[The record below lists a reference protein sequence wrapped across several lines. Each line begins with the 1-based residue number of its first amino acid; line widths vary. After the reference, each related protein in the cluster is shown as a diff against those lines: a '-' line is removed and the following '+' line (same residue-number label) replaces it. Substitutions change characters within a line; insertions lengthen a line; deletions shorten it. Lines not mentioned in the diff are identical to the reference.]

1 MIDERDYPNRML
13 GRRVLAPAD
22 AVDRQV
28 VVENQAESP
37 LVWLHRRGRISD
49 RQFAAAERLRSDHY
63 AARLAARVTMR
74 WDMDVVDRKG
84 RGGGAEQQA
93 LGSMAARARFDSAL
107 DAVGRGLSDIV
118 WRVVCE
124 GEGLELAEKG
134 LGWPVRSA
142 KLVLGM
148 ALDRLADHYENRN
161 GNFSLDNRDGIG

>member
-13 GRRVLAPAD
+13 GRRILAPAD

-28 VVENQAESP
+28 VMENQSESP

-63 AARLAARVTMR
+63 AARLSARVTMR
-74 WDMDVVDRKG
+74 WDMDVVDRRG
-84 RGGGAEQQA
+84 QGGGADHQV
-93 LGSMAARARFDSAL
+93 LGSMAARARFDAAL

-124 GEGLELAEKG
+124 GEGLEPAEKG

-161 GNFSLDNRDGIG
+161 RHFSVDKRNDIG